1 MFGEPIV
8 EETDPRSESARQV
21 RERQTKAQ
29 NRIFAV
35 ALVVCSATDSSSTTS
50 TGSAQQLWQ
59 VSITPIDD
67 KLLGHD
73 SFQ

>member
-1 MFGEPIV
+1 LL
-8 EETDPRSESARQV
+8 

-29 NRIFAV
+29 NQIFAV
-35 ALVVCSATDSSSTTS
+35 ALVVCKVTESSSTTS

-59 VSITPIDD
+59 VSITPIDE

>member
-1 MFGEPIV
+1 M
-8 EETDPRSESARQV
+8 RQ
-21 RERQTKAQ
+21 RQTKARNQ
-29 NRIFAV
+29 IFAV

-59 VSITPIDD
+59 VSMTPIDE

>member
-1 MFGEPIV
+1 MP
-8 EETDPRSESARQV
+8 

-29 NRIFAV
+29 NQIFAV
-35 ALVVCSATDSSSTTS
+35 ALVVCKATESSSTTS

-59 VSITPIDD
+59 VSITPIDE